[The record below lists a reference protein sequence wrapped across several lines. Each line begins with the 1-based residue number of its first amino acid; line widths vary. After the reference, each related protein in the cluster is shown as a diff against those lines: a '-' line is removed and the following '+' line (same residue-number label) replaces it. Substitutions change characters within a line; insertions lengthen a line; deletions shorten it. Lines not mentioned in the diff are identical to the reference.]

1 MASAP
6 VGRSKAP
13 SAGFPPSAGSETVPA
28 AEGRRRGPGAPD
40 AWHADMNEEPTIAA
54 SLAGESPAALA
65 DIHDESA
72 RDNGLLAEANGII
85 DALPWGQASI
95 LRRAFR
101 VASKYGGMDPVEAQA
116 VSGLVRDSCIRAAMA
131 A

>member
-1 MASAP
+1 M
-6 VGRSKAP
+6 
-13 SAGFPPSAGSETVPA
+13 
-28 AEGRRRGPGAPD
+28 D
-40 AWHADMNEEPTIAA
+40 EEPTIAA

-72 RDNGLLAEANGII
+72 RDNGLLTEANDII

-101 VASKYGGMDPVEAQA
+101 VASKYGGMDPSRRSRQRPRARLLHQ
-116 VSGLVRDSCIRAAMA
+116 AAMA

>member
-1 MASAP
+1 
-6 VGRSKAP
+6 
-13 SAGFPPSAGSETVPA
+13 
-28 AEGRRRGPGAPD
+28 
-40 AWHADMNEEPTIAA
+40 MNEEPTIAA

-72 RDNGLLAEANGII
+72 RDNGLLTEANDII

-95 LRRAFR
+95 LRRSFR
-101 VASKYGGMDPVEAQA
+101 VASSYCGIEPVEAQA
-116 VSGLVRDSCIRAAMA
+116 FCGLVRDSCIRAAMA

>member
-1 MASAP
+1 
-6 VGRSKAP
+6 
-13 SAGFPPSAGSETVPA
+13 
-28 AEGRRRGPGAPD
+28 
-40 AWHADMNEEPTIAA
+40 MNEEPTITA

-72 RDNGLLAEANGII
+72 RDNGLLTKANDII

-101 VASKYGGMDPVEAQA
+101 VASKYGGMDLVEAQA

>member
-1 MASAP
+1 
-6 VGRSKAP
+6 
-13 SAGFPPSAGSETVPA
+13 
-28 AEGRRRGPGAPD
+28 
-40 AWHADMNEEPTIAA
+40 MNEEPMIAA

-72 RDNGLLAEANGII
+72 RDNGLLAKANDII